1 MTVTFV
7 AEEPLVFS
15 DVPANAYYADAVYWA
30 VENGVTVGTS
40 ATTFGPARALT
51 RAESVTF
58 LWRAYGCP
66 EPETTVNP
74 FTDVSETAYYY
85 KAALW
90 AMENGVTYGTSA
102 TTFTPG
108 RPVTRAEALTFQW
121 RAAGS
126 PEVTGD
132 GFSDVEADAYYA
144 DAVTWAAERG
154 YLTGVE
160 DGKYEPGRSV
170 TRQEF
175 AAILWRRAGSPGAAV
190 QGWISSGTPEP
201 WESGPGCRCSGPS
214 RPA

>member
-1 MTVTFV
+1 MKRICALLLCGALLFPQGAGAADAWPAWAEEALSWGREASISQEFLSEPEETVTRGM
-7 AEEPLVFS
+7 AAQLLYEAAGK
-15 DVPANAYYADAVYWA
+15 PAVSG
-30 VENGVTVGTS
+30 E
-40 ATTFGPARALT
+40 
-51 RAESVTF
+51 
-58 LWRAYGCP
+58 C
-66 EPETTVNP
+66 P
-74 FTDVSETAYYY
+74 FTDVS
-85 KAALW
+85 
-90 AMENGVTYGTSA
+90 
-102 TTFTPG
+102 
-108 RPVTRAEALTFQW
+108 
-121 RAAGS
+121 
-126 PEVTGD
+126 GD
-132 GFSDVEADAYYA
+132 NA